1 MFGEQ
6 LGRESKLRDN
16 SDGFCG
22 SRKGLEIATL
32 VIGGG
37 VWLEARNPGG
47 GVKSRRGLIVG
58 RVQCV
63 DARKLKRNKKKTME

>member
-22 SRKGLEIATL
+22 SRKGLEIVTL

-37 VWLEARNPGG
+37 VVRSKKSAG

-58 RVQCV
+58 RVQYV